1 MKVQYL
7 KVAVF
12 LSPSPQGLSS
22 VNLDWY
28 INSLNNDMSTLTGN
42 LFFGNALISCS
53 KHVSQFPRSCF
64 SSVKLYQ
71 REEWTKYYTGMKLG
85 MERKSERERETE
97 RLCIRMSRWWIWLAP
112 AWYIRRKARMP
123 RRSHFINIS
132 LSLSL
137 STSPWRCH
145 ALSPSCLQPAD
156 LESEDGFNV
165 TIKESGGSICE
176 CLKAKAKPNSQ
187 AN

>member
-22 VNLDWY
+22 VNLDRY
-28 INSLNNDMSTLTGN
+28 INSLNNDTSTLTGN

-85 MERKSERERETE
+85 MERKSERERERNRAPVYQNEQMVDLAGT
-97 RLCIRMSRWWIWLAP
+97 RMVHPQEGTNATTLTLHK
-112 AWYIRRKARMP
+112 Y
-123 RRSHFINIS
+123 

-137 STSPWRCH
+137 SPPLPDSVTLSLHLACSRPTWR
-145 ALSPSCLQPAD
+145 
-156 LESEDGFNV
+156 V
-165 TIKESGGSICE
+165 KTGSTT
-176 CLKAKAKPNSQ
+176 Q
-187 AN
+187 